1 MPNFRLLRDSDPDV
15 SKYLPL
21 FLINDPT
28 FKSWLDTQSAE
39 HKRIWLDIID
49 AWKQCYVNEATW
61 GLSDWETFLG
71 IPTDEKL
78 SYTVR
83 RAAIIA
89 KMNGTQTVT
98 KEFLERTINSFTSD
112 KSSRVVDHPD
122 QYSVDIYLPNGG
134 VLSFEEMDKAI
145 RTFMPAHIG
154 WRYIYQTY
162 VNGSQYI
169 GAVLR
174 PARTITEMGRLK
186 CDKLTGQSVLRLDK
200 AIDYVNGD
208 GQIQTTPDGVKTNA
222 VLDST
227 PTTISPCSSA
237 PIGATDGIFYVSG
250 DGSVKQKV
258 GAPAT
263 FTRASTAVLGGRT
276 YQVNEPRFMDNGL
289 RLEKDTAEHA
299 VEQLRISEWVVNKPE
314 WTCEFDVM
322 FLDEFVNWEWPIMFC
337 YQDFN
342 DANPYVR
349 AFRLETN
356 KDAYSSFKGGGFGET
371 GYDDK
376 SVNKIGDFIL
386 YAVTFSNDNLNIYR
400 NGKQLSKD
408 YEIKPEYNFK
418 CLSRIMLGFGGINGF
433 NGCIKNFRFSNTVHT
448 AEKIAAD
455 SKLDELPVEDDTVLY
470 MPLKED
476 LSMYGHYN
484 D

>member
-1 MPNFRLLRDSDPDV
+1 M
-15 SKYLPL
+15 
-21 FLINDPT
+21 
-28 FKSWLDTQSAE
+28 
-39 HKRIWLDIID
+39 
-49 AWKQCYVNEATW
+49 
-61 GLSDWETFLG
+61 G

-174 PARTITEMGRLK
+174 PARTIMEMGRLK
-186 CDKLTGQSVLRLDK
+186 GDKLTGQSVLRLDK
-200 AIDYVNGD
+200 SIDYVNGD

-222 VLDST
+222 VLDAT

-237 PIGATDGIFYVSG
+237 PLGATDGIFYVSG

-276 YQVNEPRFMDNGL
+276 YQVNEPRFMDNMLLLVQNEDG
-289 RLEKDTAEHA
+289 KAT
-299 VEQLRISEWVVNKPE
+299 EQLTIAEWVVNKRE
-314 WTCEFDVM
+314 WTFETEIKFIRG
-322 FLDEFVNWEWPIMFC
+322 FKSWEWTPFFA
-337 YQDFN
+337 YSDYDSN
-342 DANPYVR
+342 DPYSN
-349 AFRLETN
+349 AFRMEVNGSKLGV
-356 KDAYSSFKGGGFGET
+356 FKGHGVAE
-371 GYDDK
+371 
-376 SVNKIGDFIL
+376 FIYKQYEL
-386 YAVTFSNDNLNIYR
+386 NTVYKLAVTWSEGIINIYID
-400 NGKQLSKD
+400 GEHKATD
-408 YEIKPEYNFK
+408 Y
-418 CLSRIMLGFGGINGF
+418 SQ
-433 NGCIKNFRFSNTVHT
+433 VH
-448 AEKIAAD
+448 IC
-455 SKLDELPVEDDTVLY
+455 V
-470 MPLKED
+470 
-476 LSMYGHYN
+476 
-484 D
+484 

>member
-1 MPNFRLLRDSDPDV
+1 MPNFKLLRDSDTDV

-21 FLINDPT
+21 FLINDST

-39 HKRIWLDIID
+39 HKRIWTDIID

-174 PARTITEMGRLK
+174 PARTIMEMGRLK
-186 CDKLTGQSVLRLDK
+186 GDKLTGQSVLRLDK
-200 AIDYVNGD
+200 SIDYVNGD

-227 PTTISPCSSA
+227 STTISPCSSA

-263 FTRASTAVLGGRT
+263 FTRASTSVLGGRT
-276 YQVNEPRFMDNGL
+276 YQINEPRFMDNMLLLVQNEDG
-289 RLEKDTAEHA
+289 KAT
-299 VEQLRISEWVVNKPE
+299 EQLTIAEWVVNKRE
-314 WTCEFDVM
+314 WTFES
-322 FLDEFVNWEWPIMFC
+322 EIKFVRGFKSWEWTPVFA
-337 YQDFN
+337 YSDY
-342 DANPYVR
+342 DAASSSYSN
-349 AFRLETN
+349 AFRLELN
-356 KDAYSSFKGGGFGET
+356 GDKAGIFKGDG
-371 GYDDK
+371 
-376 SVNKIGDFIL
+376 VGDLSWKL
-386 YAVTFSNDNLNIYR
+386 YELNTAYKLAVTWSEGIINIYID
-400 NGKQLSKD
+400 GKHTSTDYAIKKDPRPKTLS
-408 YEIKPEYNFK
+408 
-418 CLSRIMLGFGGINGF
+418 SIMLGWGGGNGF
-433 NGCIKNFRFSNTVHT
+433 IGCVGDFRFSSTVHT

-455 SKLDELPVEDDTVLY
+455 SKLDALPVEEDTVLY

>member
-28 FKSWLDTQSAE
+28 FKSWLDTQSEE

-174 PARTITEMGRLK
+174 PARTIMEMGRLK
-186 CDKLTGQSVLRLDK
+186 GDKLTGQSVLRLDK
-200 AIDYVNGD
+200 SIDYVNGD

-222 VLDST
+222 VLDAT
-227 PTTISPCSSA
+227 PTTISPCTSA

-258 GAPAT
+258 GSPAT

-276 YQVNEPRFMDNGL
+276 YQVNEPRFMDNMLLLVQNEDG
-289 RLEKDTAEHA
+289 KAT
-299 VEQLRISEWVVNKPE
+299 EQLTIAEWVVNKRE
-314 WTCEFDVM
+314 WTFET
-322 FLDEFVNWEWPIMFC
+322 EIKFVRGFKSWEWTPFFA
-337 YQDFN
+337 YSDYDGGN
-342 DANPYVR
+342 VYSK
-349 AFRLETN
+349 AFRLEIN
-356 KDAYSSFKGGGFGET
+356 GGKEGIFKGNGVVGLSW
-371 GYDDK
+371 K
-376 SVNKIGDFIL
+376 L
-386 YAVTFSNDNLNIYR
+386 YELNTVYKLAVTWSEGIINIYID
-400 NGKQLSKD
+400 GKHTSTDYAIQKDPRPKTLSS
-408 YEIKPEYNFK
+408 I
-418 CLSRIMLGFGGINGF
+418 ILGWGGGNGF
-433 NGCIKNFRFSNTVHT
+433 IGCVGDFRFSSTVHT

-455 SKLDELPVEDDTVLY
+455 SKLDALPVEDDTVLY